1 MIQIYKKRKKMSV
14 HQKSVQ
20 NLMQTEMIYMDS
32 HIHHLNL
39 HHRHH
44 HQLLISLFHLL
55 YYCSHFPSFPKFSTS
70 FNKPYML
77 LSTLTPPQKQNKE
90 PNQTTLTNIKMY
102 MKDTSQVQ
110 VNCILH
116 FQDYKHIYIIKL
128 VCALLGNLQLDIVG
142 NSQFISL

>member
-1 MIQIYKKRKKMSV
+1 
-14 HQKSVQ
+14 
-20 NLMQTEMIYMDS
+20 MDS

-102 MKDTSQVQ
+102 MKDTSQV
-110 VNCILH
+110 
-116 FQDYKHIYIIKL
+116 
-128 VCALLGNLQLDIVG
+128 
-142 NSQFISL
+142 